1 MNLAQIKKL
10 QKAVGVH
17 DDGIIGR
24 GTLTAVFKKLGAS
37 QARAEE
43 LGLAANVHLRT
54 FGILDNSLRLTHF
67 LAQLAHESGNFRYM
81 TKLHLV
87 QRMRIERI

>member
-24 GTLTAVFKKLGAS
+24 GTLTAVFKKIKVPVKRVLKNLVLLLMFTC
-37 QARAEE
+37 EP
-43 LGLAANVHLRT
+43 LVFWT
-54 FGILDNSLRLTHF
+54 THF
-67 LAQLAHESGNFRYM
+67 ALS
-81 TKLHLV
+81 TSLHN
-87 QRMRIERI
+87 